1 MNTVHEAGPAGL
13 GGWLI
18 LLVLSQFVAIAR
30 VLKGLIGEIDFIE
43 RAPEAMRIAI
53 YPEVAIVV
61 ASLVLSVVVTITM
74 LRKQRPFVGLW
85 KAQAIAF
92 VVLPI
97 AADVL
102 VARIANIPMDRV
114 FTVRTIGPQ
123 LVTIVPLGLWWWYL
137 NVSVRVKNTFIN

>member
-1 MNTVHEAGPAGL
+1 
-13 GGWLI
+13 
-18 LLVLSQFVAIAR
+18 
-30 VLKGLIGEIDFIE
+30 
-43 RAPEAMRIAI
+43 
-53 YPEVAIVV
+53 VAIVV

-97 AADVL
+97 VADVL